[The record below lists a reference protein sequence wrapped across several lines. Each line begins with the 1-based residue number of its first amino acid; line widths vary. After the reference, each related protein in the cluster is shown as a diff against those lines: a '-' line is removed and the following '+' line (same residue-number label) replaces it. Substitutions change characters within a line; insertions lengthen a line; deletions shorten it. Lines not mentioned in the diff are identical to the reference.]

1 MCNSDVAYEIVFD
14 HVGCTNLRLHLA
26 GMGKGYKWVSVERE
40 ALRFRFIQLHGCLL
54 VQVTNHVVLK

>member
-1 MCNSDVAYEIVFD
+1 MWPIKIVFD

-40 ALRFRFIQLHGCLL
+40 ALRFPLNTAAWMFVATGNHL
-54 VQVTNHVVLK
+54 VVK